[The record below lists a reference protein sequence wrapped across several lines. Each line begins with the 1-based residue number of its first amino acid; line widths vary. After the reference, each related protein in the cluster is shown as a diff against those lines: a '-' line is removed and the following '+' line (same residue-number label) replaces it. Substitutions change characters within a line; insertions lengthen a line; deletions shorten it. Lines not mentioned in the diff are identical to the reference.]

1 MIKEKTMEEK
11 FTEATLK
18 QFKEEKKAKAIKETE
33 ISEAEKK
40 VVEKIFK
47 EAKMPTILY
56 DGDVK
61 CGEGELDIRN
71 LSAKNRAQMS
81 YRAEMLTL
89 VYMRRMVDGLTD
101 IMRILMCV
109 LKKLGVDNINEAIDE
124 VMTELAREVERGGK
138 A

>member
-1 MIKEKTMEEK
+1 MEEK
-11 FTEATLK
+11 FTEATLE
-18 QFKEEKKAKAIKETE
+18 QFKEEKKAKAIKENE

-101 IMRILMCV
+101 IMRILTCV

>member
-1 MIKEKTMEEK
+1 MIKEKIMEEK

-18 QFKEEKKAKAIKETE
+18 QFKEEKNDKAVKDTE

-47 EAKMPTILY
+47 EARMPTILY

-71 LSAKNRAQMS
+71 LSAKNKAQMS

-89 VYMRRMVDGLTD
+89 VYMRRMVDGMTD
-101 IMRILMCV
+101 IKRILMCV

>member
-1 MIKEKTMEEK
+1 MEEK
-11 FTEATLK
+11 FTEATLAK
-18 QFKEEKKAKAIKETE
+18 FKEEKKAKAIKETE

-47 EAKMPTILY
+47 EARMPTVLY
-56 DGDVK
+56 DEEIK

-101 IMRILMCV
+101 VMRILMCV

>member
-1 MIKEKTMEEK
+1 MEEK

-18 QFKEEKKAKAIKETE
+18 QFKEEKKDKAVKETE

-47 EAKMPTILY
+47 EARMPTILY

-81 YRAEMLTL
+81 YRAEMLAL

-101 IMRILMCV
+101 VMRILMCV